1 MLGLY
6 SQAFVAQRHP
16 HERSKTIRVQSI
28 LTCETVSGSRQSSFP
43 EGSSDG
49 ILLAWLQIHV
59 QGFLQAPQAS
69 WLSTDFG
76 VSSPSSV
83 GAILGS
89 GLKDQ
94 INVRSAF
101 AGLASSD
108 TYPIGQSKTIRA
120 QSILTCKRSQ
130 SDQDLGAECSS
141 LDPSQLQKISI
152 LSQPFIQ

>member
-49 ILLAWLQIHV
+49 ISLAWLQIHV
-59 QGFLQAPQAS
+59 PGLSSS

>member
-1 MLGLY
+1 MRQSLDP
-6 SQAFVAQRHP
+6 VNRHSP
-16 HERSKTIRVQSI
+16 RGVQ
-28 LTCETVSGSRQSSFP
+28 TVSYWPGFKFTF
-43 EGSSDG
+43 
-49 ILLAWLQIHV
+49 